1 MLIAFL
7 TTAIPAILAIAYNR
21 PILGL
26 SIILVCGAYYI
37 HKVYN
42 AR

>member
-1 MLIAFL
+1 MLVSFL
-7 TTAIPAILAIAYNR
+7 ITSIPAILAIAYNR

-26 SIILVCGAYYI
+26 FIILICGAYYTYQ
-37 HKVYN
+37 VYN